1 MSVQAS
7 RSRDARGGGD
17 ERSRLENER
26 RERLAHIEQMRSSRK
41 YSDRTI
47 MSLKQVDESKL
58 NVELIRELV
67 VHIMR
72 QPLPPSD
79 ASESGVV
86 ELEGAIL
93 IFVAGLS
100 DIRDVIDCL
109 EACTEISGSSGGRGK
124 SKRSGAIILPLH
136 SSLSSRDQSHV
147 FQVPPSGVRKII
159 VSTNIAET
167 SVTIEDVVYV
177 IDTCRVK
184 ETRYDEVYS
193 HCLHSS

>member
-7 RSRDARGGGD
+7 RSRDGRGGGD

-79 ASESGVV
+79 ASESGAV

-109 EACTEISGSSGGRGK
+109 EACTEISGSSSGGRGK
-124 SKRSGAIILPLH
+124 SKRSGARILPLH

-147 FQVPPSGVRKII
+147 FQVPPPGVRKII

-184 ETRYDEVYS
+184 ETRYDEV
-193 HCLHSS
+193 